1 MLIFG
6 SRSGVRKLL
15 LASVAFED
23 LPKYCL
29 ANKQKQQWKMRNTK
43 SGDTTRR
50 AFCRW
55 YLSISTYI
63 SLVSVAYATID
74 FRLIQ
79 FDNLLQT
86 GEGVWPQGEHIN

>member
-6 SRSGVRKLL
+6 LRGGVRKLL

-29 ANKQKQQWKMRNTK
+29 ANKQQQQWKMRNTK

-55 YLSISTYI
+55 YLCYLYLHIY
-63 SLVSVAYATID
+63 LWY
-74 FRLIQ
+74 
-79 FDNLLQT
+79 LLHMLQ
-86 GEGVWPQGEHIN
+86 